1 MFEASR
7 KSLTDDP
14 GIMQNSPKDVA
25 SVAEG
30 ILDGRIAEAK
40 GDRENALVAYR
51 HAVEAQDALNYDE
64 PADFFYPVRETL
76 GPALLRMG
84 QPAEAEKV
92 FRADLERNP
101 NNPRSL
107 FGLAEARK
115 AQKKS
120 ASTQM
125 AQFRRTWKGGA
136 LRIEDL

>member
-1 MFEASR
+1 MFELSR
-7 KSLTDDP
+7 KALTDDP

-25 SVAEG
+25 SVADG

-40 GDRENALVAYR
+40 GDREKALQAYR
-51 HAVEAQDALNYDE
+51 RGVEAQDALNYDE
-64 PADFFYPVRETL
+64 PPDFYYPARETL
-76 GPALLRMG
+76 GAALLRAR

-92 FRADLERNP
+92 FRADLDRNP

-120 ASTQM
+120 ASTAM
-125 AQFRRTWKGGA
+125 AQFRRAWKGGT
-136 LRIEDL
+136 LRIKDL